1 MNVAILGGGDG
12 WHTADLTRA
21 LEQKGHRAC
30 IHPIH
35 ALTARVGELP
45 RLAVRDTALEG
56 FDAVLLRIIPKGSLE
71 QIIFRVD
78 ALHCLERLGVTVLNP
93 PGVIERTVDK
103 FYTSALLE
111 EAGLKTPRVV
121 VTERLDE
128 AMAAFQMM
136 GDVVVK
142 PLFGSGGRGIVRVSD
157 PEIAYRV
164 FHALELERAVY
175 YVQQVVPH
183 DGRDLRVFVVGTRVL
198 AAIWRSAET
207 WRTNLA
213 RGARAERTELPQ
225 AWADLSVA
233 AARAVGAEYAGV
245 DLLPTATGELYVV
258 EVNSIPGWRG
268 LHDATGV
275 DVAGAVVQHLEH
287 LVRERIEAGGLST
300 GS

>member
-1 MNVAILGGGDG
+1 MNVAILGGGGG

-164 FHALELERAVY
+164 FHALKLERAVY
-175 YVQQVVPH
+175 YVQQAVPH

-198 AAIWRSAET
+198 AAILAFGR
-207 WRTNLA
+207 NLA
-213 RGARAERTELPQ
+213 HQPGEGCARRKDGVAPGLGRTQRCCRARRWGRIRRRGSSSDRDR
-225 AWADLSVA
+225 
-233 AARAVGAEYAGV
+233 RAVC
-245 DLLPTATGELYVV
+245 
-258 EVNSIPGWRG
+258 RG
-268 LHDATGV
+268 SQ
-275 DVAGAVVQHLEH
+275 QHPWLA
-287 LVRERIEAGGLST
+287 RTPPRNRRRCCGGDRPASRA
-300 GS
+300 SRSRAN